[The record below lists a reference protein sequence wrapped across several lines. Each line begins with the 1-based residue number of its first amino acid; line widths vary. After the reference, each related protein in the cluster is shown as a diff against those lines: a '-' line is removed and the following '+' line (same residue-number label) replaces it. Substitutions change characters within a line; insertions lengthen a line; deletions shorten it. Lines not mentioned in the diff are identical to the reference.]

1 MKKMLKISVLILG
14 SILLLLIVL
23 PFAFQGKIKQQV
35 QNEINKSVNA
45 VVSFD
50 GVGVSLIRHFP
61 DLTVRIKGL
70 SVKGTGAFDKDTL
83 ASIPALSLTLD
94 LAGVFRGSDYKVKQI
109 RLVSPRL
116 LFKVLADG
124 KANWDI
130 TKETGTTDT
139 VSAPS
144 AFKVTLDKISISDA
158 NIVYD
163 DRETPMLLALNGL
176 SGNLSGDMTADI
188 TSLDLKTTIKEMTAD
203 YAGIRY
209 LNKSNAE
216 IAVKLSA
223 DLATWKFTFKDLAM
237 RINALNL
244 TADGFFAMP
253 DEGYQMDMKFAAR
266 ENTFK
271 AFLSLIPAIYAK
283 DFADIKTSGSMAF
296 DGFVKGLYNDVS
308 MPAFGIN
315 LKVAEGMFSY
325 PGLPGNVSDVN
336 LQASV
341 ANPDGV
347 MDHTAIDVP
356 RLHLSMMQNPVDIT
370 LSVRTPMSDPDLK
383 ATLKGVINLEEI
395 SKIYPLGDKTKLS
408 GTIHA
413 DMAFSGKLSAI
424 EKGTYDQFNAS
435 GFATVDNLIYSG
447 SEIPQPVAISKA
459 RFDFNPAYAQLSGFA
474 MTIGKNDFAANGKVE
489 NYLPYLLKKDGVLKG
504 SLTTTST
511 FMDINSLMGTT
522 TTSTQADTSAMTVV
536 EIPGNMDLSLS
547 TSFGRLIYETYDLR
561 DVKGSVKVKDHTL
574 LLEGLTMN
582 TLGGALALQGT
593 YSTLNKEKPVV
604 DMGINI
610 KNVDVKQAFQ
620 AFASL
625 QKFAPIAGKMSG
637 AISTNMKFKGDLKK
651 DMMPELTSISANGLV
666 LSDVLGISGNKT
678 MDGIADLLKNEKLRT
693 PSLEKVNLSFDLL
706 DGKAAVKPMDF
717 KLAGYKASFSGT
729 TGLDQVIN
737 FILTL
742 DIPRSDFGSKANG
755 VLDGLVG
762 DASKKGINVSLGD
775 IVPVTLLIGGTITDP
790 KITAG
795 IKSAM
800 ANLAADLKKQA
811 LEQVEKK
818 KEELI
823 TKAKDEATNLIA
835 QADAQAAKI
844 IAEAEKQGQKLVQA
858 ASLAAEKTRFAAD
871 SAANR
876 TVAEGKKNGYIAEI
890 AAKKIAEKVRKQ
902 GNEKAAKLVAEAQQ
916 QSDALISRARSEA
929 EKVKQ
934 DAANRVK

>member
-1 MKKMLKISVLILG
+1 MKKVVKISAIILG
-14 SILLLLIVL
+14 SFLLVIIVL

-35 QNEINKSVNA
+35 QNEINKSLNA
-45 VVSFD
+45 EVKFD
-50 GVGVSLIRHFP
+50 GVGVSLLRHFP

-70 SVKGTGAFDKDTL
+70 SVKGIDAFEKDTL

-94 LAGVFRGSDYKVKQI
+94 LASVFRGSGYKVKQI

-116 LFKVLADG
+116 FFKVLADG

-130 TKETGTTDT
+130 TKETATTDT

-144 AFKVTLDKISISDA
+144 AFKVYLDKFNISDA
-158 NIVYD
+158 RIVYD
-163 DRETPMLLALNGL
+163 DGETPMLLSLNGL
-176 SGNLSGDMTADI
+176 NGELSGDMTADI
-188 TSLDLKTTIKEMTAD
+188 TSLDLKSSIKEMTAD
-203 YAGIRY
+203 YSGIRY

-216 IAVKLSA
+216 IAVKLNA
-223 DLATWKFTFKDLAM
+223 DLVTWKFTFKNLAM
-237 RINALNL
+237 RINELNL

-253 DEGYQMDMKFAAR
+253 DEGYRMDMKFAAK

-283 DFADIKTSGSMAF
+283 DFSDIKTSGSMAF
-296 DGFVKGLYNDVS
+296 DGFVRGLYNDIS
-308 MPAFGIN
+308 MPSFGIN
-315 LKVAEGMFSY
+315 LKVADGMFSY

-336 LQASV
+336 FQASL

-370 LSVRTPMSDPDLK
+370 LSVRTPISDPDLK
-383 ATLKGVINLEEI
+383 ATVKGIINLSEI
-395 SKIYPLGDKTKLS
+395 SKIYPLGEKTQLS
-408 GTIHA
+408 GTINA
-413 DMAFSGKLSAI
+413 DMAFSGKISAI
-424 EKGTYDQFNAS
+424 EKSAYEQFDAS
-435 GFATVDNLIYSG
+435 GFATVDNLSYSAE
-447 SEIPQPVAISKA
+447 EIPQPVAISKA
-459 RFDFNPAYAQLSGFA
+459 RLDFNPAFAQLSDFA
-474 MTIGKNDFAANGKVE
+474 MTIGKNDISANGKVE
-489 NYLPYLLKKDGVLKG
+489 NYLSYFLKKDGVLKG

-511 FMDINSLMGTT
+511 FMDINSLMTGS
-522 TTSTQADTSAMTVV
+522 STATPADTSAMTVV
-536 EIPGNMDLSLS
+536 EIPGNMDLSLN
-547 TSFGRLIYETYDLR
+547 TSFGRLIYDTYDLR

-582 TLGGALALQGT
+582 TLGGSLGLQGT
-593 YSTLNKEKPVV
+593 YNTLNKEKPVV

-610 KNVDVKQAFQ
+610 KNVDVKQACQ
-620 AFASL
+620 AFASI

-637 AISTNMKFKGDLKK
+637 AISTDMKFKGDLKK
-651 DMMPELTSISANGLV
+651 DMMPELSSISANGLV

-678 MDGIADLLKNEKLRT
+678 MGKIADLLKNEKLRT

-706 DGKAAVKPMDF
+706 DGKANVKPMDF
-717 KLAGYKASFSGT
+717 KLANYKANFSGT

-800 ANLAADLKKQA
+800 ANLAEDLKKQA

-823 TKAKDEATNLIA
+823 SKAKDEATNLIA
-835 QADAQAAKI
+835 QADAEAAKL
-844 IAEAEKQGQKLVQA
+844 IAEAEKQGQKLIQA
-858 ASLAAEKTRFAAD
+858 ANLAADKTRFASD

-876 TVAEGKKNGYIAEI
+876 TLSEGKKNGYIAEI
-890 AAKKIAEKVRKQ
+890 AAKKIAEKLRKQ
-902 GNEKAAKLVAEAQQ
+902 GNEKATKLVAEAQQ
-916 QSDALISRARSEA
+916 QSDAIVNRARSEA
-929 EKVKQ
+929 EKIKQ